1 MKKRAPNPFFGLP
14 MTMTLLTMS
23 SWETVMRRAAMIAQ
37 GTCSAAEY
45 QRMASEKVAAMQVS
59 MAALMRGRGQ
69 TAVLAPFVIRARAN
83 ARRLRQKS
91 QSG

>member
-59 MAALMRGRGQ
+59 MAALMRGKGQ
-69 TAVLAPFVIRARAN
+69 TAVLAPFVNRARAN